1 MERIVEFGTVCSF
14 KIEGITMKLFKYT
27 YDISYGQG
35 CGIVLAKTREKAIEM
50 IKQKPYCGIKDL
62 EVEEVDI
69 KVSQIIDHSWS
80 E

>member
-1 MERIVEFGTVCSF
+1 MERIIEFGTVCPF
-14 KIEGITMKLFKYT
+14 EIKGVAMKLFKYA
-27 YDISYGQG
+27 YDISYDQG
-35 CGIVLAKTREKAIEM
+35 CGVVLAKTKETAIEM
-50 IKQKPYCGIKDL
+50 IKQKPYYGVKDL